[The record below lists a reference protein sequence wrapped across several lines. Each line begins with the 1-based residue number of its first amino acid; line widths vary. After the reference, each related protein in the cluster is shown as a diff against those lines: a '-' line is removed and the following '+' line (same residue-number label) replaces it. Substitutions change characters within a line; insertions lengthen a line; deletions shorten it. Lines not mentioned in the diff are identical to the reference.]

1 MAQYKVDDIVG
12 DVRLVLDQNQT
23 SEAMP
28 EFCDIDTSD
37 LDDVIRSKIADAATL
52 IVSSA
57 PVHKLGG
64 GKDLV
69 SKYIKTTKV
78 RTSDYTWY
86 VIIPLPSDYLRL
98 LYVKCEDWNKAVSE
112 GITTEDPQYALQ
124 RSRVESVRGNAERPI
139 VVLAPLTMTIEDPT
153 FKGNG
158 KCLECYSTTQPS
170 KKPSIKYIAKPA
182 IYEVSDGDD
191 STTEQIEIPTEL
203 YRSVVYAT
211 GYLTATAFGSETQAT
226 MLISVAKDLADINEK
241 IQAPVIPQ
249 QVEQQQEEE

>member
-1 MAQYKVDDIVG
+1 MAQYEVEDIVG

-23 SEAMP
+23 SEAMS
-28 EFCDIDTSD
+28 EFGDIDTSD
-37 LDDVIRSKIADAATL
+37 LDDVIRSKIEDAAQL

-64 GKDLV
+64 GKDMSL
-69 SKYIKTTKV
+69 KYIKATQV

-86 VIIPLPSDYLRL
+86 VIIPLPADYLRL

-124 RSRVESVRGNAERPI
+124 RSRVESVRGNAERPV

-182 IYEVSDGDD
+182 IYEVGNDD
-191 STTEQIEIPTEL
+191 ETIEAIDIPTEL

-249 QVEQQQEEE
+249 QVEQQQEEQ

>member
-1 MAQYKVDDIVG
+1 MAQYKVEDIVG

-23 SEAMP
+23 SEAMSG
-28 EFCDIDTSD
+28 FGDIDTSD
-37 LDDVIRSKIADAATL
+37 LDDVIRSKIEDAAQL

-57 PVHKLGG
+57 PIHKLDG
-64 GKDLV
+64 GKDMNL
-69 SKYIKTTKV
+69 KYIQNSKV
-78 RTSDYTWY
+78 RSSDYTWY
-86 VIIPLPSDYLRL
+86 VVIPLPADYLRL
-98 LYVKCEDWNKAVSE
+98 LYVKCDDWNKAVSE

-124 RSRVESVRGNAERPI
+124 RSRVESVRGNAERPV
-139 VVLAPLTMTIEDPT
+139 VVLAPLTMTIEDKA
-153 FKGNG
+153 FQGNG

-170 KKPSIKYIAKPA
+170 KKPSVKYIAKPA
-182 IYEVSDGDD
+182 IYKVVIGDD
-191 STTEQIEIPTEL
+191 TTEEIDIPTEL

-249 QVEQQQEEE
+249 QVEQQQEEQ